1 MWSHRNVGN
10 SSAVR
15 DAARLQAR
23 RLRAV
28 TMVGRGASQAEV
40 ARRLGV
46 TREAVR
52 QWVTAW
58 REGGRTALAARPRR
72 KRARVPLTRV
82 ARLVQRTLGRPNSRL
97 TTERLRR
104 LIHHELGVAYSPSNV
119 RSILHRLGLEYERV
133 PGWRPAA

>member
-1 MWSHRNVGN
+1 
-10 SSAVR
+10 
-15 DAARLQAR
+15 
-23 RLRAV
+23 
-28 TMVGRGASQAEV
+28 MVQRGASQAEV

-58 REGGRTALAARPRR
+58 KEGGRVALAARPRR